1 MTNHFDNKTSYKL
14 QKNNDLTDMKRKLE
28 KLEQENQRYSTEL
41 SEARIEL
48 GALTSSHSWR
58 LCAPFRK
65 IKRSLLGSG
74 SLKDAIFPP
83 SSRRKDYGK
92 LVKYCLKNSQS
103 PFSLKPANS
112 LQNLSEP
119 KNGQKTILVMDF
131 GIPRFDKD
139 AGSKLTYMY
148 LTFFAKMG
156 LRVIFV
162 GEDFLRVEPYATSL
176 EKNGITLLCGPYYI
190 THLREWIKANGHL
203 LDYAYL
209 NRPDI
214 GRKYM
219 KFIRQY
225 SHAKIIYFGQDT
237 HFIRLGRQAEIEHN
251 NQLHRE
257 AWHYREIELKL
268 YNSADVN
275 YVVGSYEL
283 KYLKQLLP
291 DKIFREIPIFIYPD
305 NQQLKERSLSQ
316 NRNILFV
323 GGFGHPPNEDG
334 VLWFYREVW
343 PLIKKRIPA
352 IEWYIAGSKPTDKVK
367 ALDSNDIHV
376 LGFVSD
382 EKLEFLYNTCC
393 VDVAPLRYGAG
404 VKGKVVEALYN
415 QIPLVTTDIG
425 GEGLSKDEGAFVIA
439 NEPEEFANAVI
450 ELYNDEVK
458 RQNIRRHCVDF
469 INKYM
474 TEHVAKAVI
483 TKDIQP

>member
-1 MTNHFDNKTSYKL
+1 MANYTNPVVHDRQPGHDEIEEANKKI
-14 QKNNDLTDMKRKLE
+14 E
-28 KLEQENQRYSTEL
+28 KLIHENEKYSIEL
-41 SEARIEL
+41 AEARTAL
-48 GALTSSHSWR
+48 GALSSSYSWKLTSPLR
-58 LCAPFRK
+58 LLSKNIF
-65 IKRSLLGSG
+65 GSR
-74 SLKDAIFPP
+74 SLKDLIFPP
-83 SSRRKDYGK
+83 ASHRRDFARLLKYYLRNGK
-92 LVKYCLKNSQS
+92 SISMQIPPANKRNLPELKNG
-103 PFSLKPANS
+103 K
-112 LQNLSEP
+112 
-119 KNGQKTILVMDF
+119 KTILVIDS
-131 GIPRFDKD
+131 GVPRFDQD
-139 AGSKLTYMY
+139 AGSKFTYMY
-148 LTFFAKMG
+148 LKYFVKMG
-156 LRVIFV
+156 LRVIFI
-162 GEDFLRVEPYATSL
+162 GDNFIREEPYATQL
-176 EKNGITLLCGPYYI
+176 EKDGIIVLCESYFI
-190 THLREWIKANGHL
+190 THWQQWIKQNGEI

-219 KFIRQY
+219 NVIRKY

-237 HFIRLGRQAEIEHN
+237 HFIRLGRQADIEHN
-251 NQLHRE
+251 DKLHRE
-257 AWHYREIELKL
+257 AWRFREIELKL
-268 YNSADVN
+268 YNEADVD

-283 KYLKQLLP
+283 NYLKQLLP
-291 DKIFREIPIFIYPD
+291 HKIIRETPIFIYPD
-305 NQQLKERSLSQ
+305 NQQLKERNLLE
-316 NRNILFV
+316 NKNILFV

-483 TKDIQP
+483 SKDIQP